1 MPDHLIV
8 VGSGVTG
15 VEFVHMFSSFGCEV
29 TLVVSLEQVLPQKDP
44 EVAAAL
50 EADSLRRGVHLYKDA
65 RAVGVDR
72 DGDQVTVRCDDGR
85 SATGSHV
92 ILAIGA
98 VPNSE
103 GLGLAN
109 AGIETEGG
117 YIPVDH
123 HCAAPP
129 CRTPTPPATSRK
141 LPLSSV
147 AYMRGRKIA
156 EHALGLTDDRPHR
169 HLDYEKAASAVFT
182 EPEIADVGLA
192 EALADATG

>member
-29 TLVVSLEQVLPQKDP
+29 TRVVSRQQVLPLKNP

-50 EADSLRRGVHLYKDA
+50 EADSLRRGVHLYKGA

-98 VPNSE
+98 VANSE

-123 HCAAPP
+123 HCHTAVLHSYAAGD
-129 CRTPTPPATSRK
+129 
-141 LPLSSV
+141 LSQAAALV
-147 AYMRGRKIA
+147 GRL
-156 EHALGLTDDRPHR
+156 HAGPQDRLARPGPHR
-169 HLDYEKAASAVFT
+169 RPPPPPPRLREGRLGGVHRA
-182 EPEIADVGLA
+182 
-192 EALADATG
+192 